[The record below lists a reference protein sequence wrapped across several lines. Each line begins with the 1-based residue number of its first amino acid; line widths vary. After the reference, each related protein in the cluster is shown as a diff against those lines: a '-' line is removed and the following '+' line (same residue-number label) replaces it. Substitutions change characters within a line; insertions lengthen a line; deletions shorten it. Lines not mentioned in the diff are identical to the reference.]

1 MSQPHSWPLSRQ
13 TAGENENPRC
23 ASSLAPLP
31 LAGEGWGEG
40 GASDCHV
47 AGTCTLPIRDAEQ
60 GPSRARLIRIKA
72 PAVRLAHISAMA
84 SPLPLVADSALSGS
98 DAHAYLAPLF
108 LGSAGENSGAFERA
122 LLGLV
127 REHMRWRRGFH
138 PQDPPSITSA
148 DQSEPSFSAAMQ
160 RMEHGL
166 RDLSARLQRSAP
178 MFSPRYV
185 GHMASDLLLPGLLA
199 HLATTLYNPN
209 NVSAE
214 TAPVTADMEVEVGQ
228 QLARMCGFNTDP
240 ALGPAAYGHLTSGG
254 TVANYEA
261 LWLHRAVRF
270 WPLALAD
277 ALGGDAQIAALLARA
292 TGGGPQN
299 SWRLVNLE
307 LNAILD
313 LHANVE
319 AALDKRADGA
329 KLRAQLA
336 EARFERLGI
345 ADFLARHRL
354 APPVVICPRTAH
366 YSWPKAMQLLGLGD
380 AQLWYADV
388 DAHMR
393 ISPESV
399 GLMLERAFGERIPV
413 LAVVGVLGTTE
424 FGTIDPVHELVALRD
439 ACAPRG
445 QAFAVHIDAAWGGYL
460 ATLFRHADGK
470 VVPHAQVRARFNYFP
485 SARVYRAFTSLG
497 RADSVTVDPH
507 KLGYLPY
514 GAGGFVGRDRRMTQF
529 VGQRPVYIYDHADG
543 HADAGRLAQLGDYIL
558 EGSKAGAAAAAVYV
572 SHQVLPLDAEHFGRV
587 CGHTI
592 RATEYLFERLQ
603 DMARRLS
610 GSCKIVMPVEPD
622 TNLVCIAVNPAG
634 NNSLARMNRFGRAL
648 FGRFALDPANP
659 QACEFIGSHTS
670 LLRKNLS
677 PIAARKLAR
686 RVGFDPNSFVTAVH
700 DRNDEADHVFLLR
713 HTLMNP
719 WLSDDSEGN
728 GFVDRYCEF
737 LERSIAQTLEGDW

>member
-1 MSQPHSWPLSRQ
+1 MA
-13 TAGENENPRC
+13 T
-23 ASSLAPLP
+23 PLP
-31 LAGEGWGEG
+31 F
-40 GASDCHV
+40 
-47 AGTCTLPIRDAEQ
+47 
-60 GPSRARLIRIKA
+60 
-72 PAVRLAHISAMA
+72 
-84 SPLPLVADSALSGS
+84 VADSALSGR

-108 LGSAGENSGAFERA
+108 LGTAGENSGAFEQA

-127 REHMRWRRGFH
+127 REHTRWRRGFH
-138 PQDPPSITSA
+138 PEDPPSITSA
-148 DQSEPSFSAAMQ
+148 DQAEASFGAAMQ
-160 RMEHGL
+160 RMEDGL

-214 TAPVTADMEVEVGQ
+214 TAPVTADMEIEVGQ
-228 QLARMCGFNTDP
+228 QLARMFGFNTDP

-277 ALGGDAQIAALLARA
+277 ALGGDAQFAALLARA
-292 TGGGPQN
+292 TDGRPQD
-299 SWRLVNLE
+299 SWHLVNLE

-313 LHANVE
+313 LHASVE
-319 AALDKRADGA
+319 AALDQRADA
-329 KLRAQLA
+329 SKLRAQLA
-336 EARFERLGI
+336 AARFERLGL
-345 ADFLARHRL
+345 ADFLGRHAL
-354 APPVVICPRTAH
+354 SPPVVICPRTAH
-366 YSWPKAMQLLGLGD
+366 YSWPKAMQLLGHGD
-380 AQLWYADV
+380 LQLWYADV

-399 GLMLERAFGERIPV
+399 GLLLERAYRDRIPV

-424 FGTIDPVHELVALRD
+424 FGTIDPLHELVALRD

-445 QAFAVHIDAAWGGYL
+445 QAFAVHVDAAWGGYL

-470 VVPHAQVRARFNYFP
+470 QVAHAQVRARFDYFP

-497 RADSVTVDPH
+497 RVDSITVDPH
-507 KLGYLPY
+507 KLGYLPF
-514 GAGGFVGRDRRMTQF
+514 GAGGFVGRDRRMTRF
-529 VGQRPVYIYDHADG
+529 VGQRPVYIYDREDRRHPDS
-543 HADAGRLAQLGDYIL
+543 DRLAQLGDYIL
-558 EGSKAGAAAAAVYV
+558 EGSKPGAAAAAVHV

-603 DMARRLS
+603 EMARRLA
-610 GSCKIVMPVEPD
+610 GSCRIAMPVEPD

-634 NNSLARMNRFGRAL
+634 NTSLARMNHFGRAL
-648 FGRFALDPANP
+648 FRHFTLDPAQP
-659 QACEFIGSHTS
+659 QASQFIGSHTS

-677 PIAARKLAR
+677 PVAARKLAR
-686 RVGFDPNSFVTAVH
+686 RLGFDPNSFVTAVH
-700 DRNDEADHVFLLR
+700 DPADEADHVFLLR

-719 WLSDDSEGN
+719 WLSGDGEGN

-737 LERSIAQTLEGDW
+737 LERSIAQTLEAGR

>member
-1 MSQPHSWPLSRQ
+1 MA
-13 TAGENENPRC
+13 T
-23 ASSLAPLP
+23 PLP
-31 LAGEGWGEG
+31 F
-40 GASDCHV
+40 
-47 AGTCTLPIRDAEQ
+47 
-60 GPSRARLIRIKA
+60 
-72 PAVRLAHISAMA
+72 
-84 SPLPLVADSALSGS
+84 VADSALSGS

-108 LGSAGENSGAFERA
+108 LGTAGENSGAFERA

-138 PQDPPSITSA
+138 PQDPPSITSE

-160 RMEHGL
+160 RMERGL

-214 TAPVTADMEVEVGQ
+214 TAPVTADMEIEVGQ

-240 ALGPAAYGHLTSGG
+240 VLGPAAYGHLTSGG

-277 ALGGDAQIAALLARA
+277 ALGSDAQIAALLARA
-292 TGGGPQN
+292 TGDGPHD
-299 SWRLVNLE
+299 SWHLVNLE
-307 LNAILD
+307 LNAILN

-329 KLRAQLA
+329 RLRTQLA
-336 EARFERLGI
+336 AARFERLGV

-399 GLMLERAFGERIPV
+399 GLMLERAFREQIPV

-460 ATLFRHADGK
+460 ATLFRDAQGK
-470 VVPHAQVRARFNYFP
+470 QIPHARVRERFHYFP

-497 RADSVTVDPH
+497 RVDSITVDPH

-514 GAGGFVGRDRRMTQF
+514 GAGGFVGRDRRMTRF
-529 VGQRPVYIYDHADG
+529 VGQRPVYIYDEADR
-543 HADAGRLAQLGDYIL
+543 HPDSERLGQLGDYIL

-603 DMARRLS
+603 EMSRRLA
-610 GSCKIVMPVEPD
+610 GSCKLVMPVEPD
-622 TNLVCIAVNPAG
+622 TNLICIAVNPAG

-648 FGRFALDPANP
+648 FGHFALDPANP

-686 RVGFDPNSFVTAVH
+686 RLGFDPNSFVTAVH

-719 WLSDDSEGN
+719 WLSDASEGN

>member
-1 MSQPHSWPLSRQ
+1 MA
-13 TAGENENPRC
+13 T
-23 ASSLAPLP
+23 PLP
-31 LAGEGWGEG
+31 F
-40 GASDCHV
+40 
-47 AGTCTLPIRDAEQ
+47 
-60 GPSRARLIRIKA
+60 
-72 PAVRLAHISAMA
+72 
-84 SPLPLVADSALSGS
+84 VADTTLSGS

-108 LGSAGENSGAFERA
+108 LGTAGENSAAFERA

-127 REHMRWRRGFH
+127 REHVRWRRGFH
-138 PQDPPSITSA
+138 PDDPPSITAA
-148 DQSEPSFSAAMQ
+148 DQNEPGFAAAMQ
-160 RMEHGL
+160 RMEDGL
-166 RDLSARLQRSAP
+166 RDLSVRLQRSAP

-214 TAPVTADMEVEVGQ
+214 TAPVTAAMEIEVGQ

-240 ALGPAAYGHLTSGG
+240 AHGPAAYGHLTSGG

-277 ALGGDAQIAALLARA
+277 AVGSDEQIAELLARA
-292 TGGGPQN
+292 IGNGSQT
-299 SWRLVNLE
+299 SWRLVNLD
-307 LNAILD
+307 LPAILD

-319 AALDKRADGA
+319 AALDKRADGP
-329 KLRAQLA
+329 KLRAQIA
-336 EARFERLGI
+336 AARFERLGI
-345 ADFLARHRL
+345 AHFAARHDL

-393 ISPESV
+393 ISPASV
-399 GLMLERAFGERIPV
+399 GLLLERAFREEIPV

-445 QAFAVHIDAAWGGYL
+445 QAFAVHVDAAWGGYL
-460 ATLFRHADGK
+460 ATLFRDADGK
-470 VVPHAQVRARFNYFP
+470 QVPRARVGERFEYFP
-485 SARVYRAFTSLG
+485 STHVYRAFTSLG

-507 KLGYLPY
+507 KLGYLPF
-514 GAGGFVGRDRRMTQF
+514 GAGAFVGRDRRMTRF
-529 VGQRPVYIYDHADG
+529 VGQRPVYIYDKADRASG
-543 HADAGRLAQLGDYIL
+543 EDRLAQLGDYIL
-558 EGSKAGAAAAAVYV
+558 EGSKSGAAAAAVHV
-572 SHQVLPLDAEHFGRV
+572 SHQVLPLDCEHFGRV

-592 RATEYLFERLQ
+592 RAAERLFDRLQ
-603 DMARRLS
+603 EMSRRLA
-610 GSCKIVMPVEPD
+610 GSCRVAMPVEPD
-622 TNLVCIAVNPAG
+622 TNLVCIAVNPVG
-634 NNSLARMNRFGRAL
+634 NESLARMNRFGRAL
-648 FGRFALDPANP
+648 FRNFTIDPDRP

-670 LLRKNLS
+670 LLRQNLA
-677 PIAARKLAR
+677 PVAARKLAR
-686 RVGFDPNSFVTAVH
+686 RLGFDPNSFVTAVH
-700 DRNDEADHVFLLR
+700 DIADEADHVFLLR

-719 WLSDDSEGN
+719 WLTDDGEGRA
-728 GFVDRYCEF
+728 FVDRYCDF
-737 LERSIAQTLEGDW
+737 LERSIARTLEGDW

>member
-1 MSQPHSWPLSRQ
+1 MA
-13 TAGENENPRC
+13 T
-23 ASSLAPLP
+23 PLP
-31 LAGEGWGEG
+31 F
-40 GASDCHV
+40 
-47 AGTCTLPIRDAEQ
+47 
-60 GPSRARLIRIKA
+60 
-72 PAVRLAHISAMA
+72 
-84 SPLPLVADSALSGS
+84 VADSALSGS

-148 DQSEPSFSAAMQ
+148 NQGEPSFSAAMQ

-214 TAPVTADMEVEVGQ
+214 TAPVTAGMEIEVGQ
-228 QLARMCGFNTDP
+228 QLARMFGFNTDP

-292 TGGGPQN
+292 TGDGPQD
-299 SWRLVNLE
+299 SWHLVNLE
-307 LNAILD
+307 LSAILD

-319 AALDKRADGA
+319 ATLDKRADGA
-329 KLRAQLA
+329 KLRVQLA
-336 EARFERLGI
+336 AARFERLGI
-345 ADFLARHRL
+345 ADFLARHQL

-399 GLMLERAFGERIPV
+399 GLMLERAFREQIPL

-445 QAFAVHIDAAWGGYL
+445 QAFAVHVDAAWGGYL
-460 ATLFRHADGK
+460 ATLFRDADGK
-470 VVPHAQVRARFNYFP
+470 QIPHARVCERFHYFP
-485 SARVYRAFTSLG
+485 SARVYRAFTSM
-497 RADSVTVDPH
+497 RRVDSITVDPH

-592 RATEYLFERLQ
+592 RATEYLFERLRE
-603 DMARRLS
+603 MAKRLS
-610 GSCKIVMPVEPD
+610 ASCKIAMPVEPD

-634 NNSLARMNRFGRAL
+634 NDSLARMNRFGRAL
-648 FGRFALDPANP
+648 FRHFALDPANP

-686 RVGFDPNSFVTAVH
+686 RLGFDPNSFVTAVH
-700 DRNDEADHVFLLR
+700 DPDDEADHVFLLR

-737 LERSIAQTLEGDW
+737 LERSIAQTLEADW

>member
-1 MSQPHSWPLSRQ
+1 MA
-13 TAGENENPRC
+13 T
-23 ASSLAPLP
+23 PLP
-31 LAGEGWGEG
+31 F
-40 GASDCHV
+40 
-47 AGTCTLPIRDAEQ
+47 
-60 GPSRARLIRIKA
+60 
-72 PAVRLAHISAMA
+72 
-84 SPLPLVADSALSGS
+84 VADSSLSGS

-108 LGSAGENSGAFERA
+108 LGTAGENSGAFERA

-127 REHMRWRRGFH
+127 REHVRWRRGFH
-138 PQDPPSITSA
+138 PEDPPSITSA

-160 RMEHGL
+160 RMEQGL

-214 TAPVTADMEVEVGQ
+214 TAPVTAGMEIEVGQ
-228 QLARMCGFNTDP
+228 QLARMFGFNTD
-240 ALGPAAYGHLTSGG
+240 ATLGPAAYGHLTSGG
-254 TVANYEA
+254 TIANYEA

-277 ALGGDAQIAALLARA
+277 ALGGDEQIAELLARA
-292 TGGGPQN
+292 IGNESQN
-299 SWRLVNLE
+299 SWRVVNLE
-307 LNAILD
+307 LTAILD

-319 AALDKRADGA
+319 AALDKRADGP
-329 KLRAQLA
+329 KLRAELA
-336 EARFERLGI
+336 AARFERLGI
-345 ADFLARHRL
+345 ANFLARHDL

-399 GLMLERAFGERIPV
+399 GLLLERAFREQIPV

-424 FGTIDPVHELVALRD
+424 FGTIDPVHLLVALRD

-460 ATLFRHADGK
+460 ATLFRDSDGK
-470 VVPHAQVRARFNYFP
+470 QIPHARVCERFNYFP
-485 SARVYRAFTSLG
+485 SARVYRAFTSM
-497 RADSVTVDPH
+497 RRVDSVTVDPH

-514 GAGGFVGRDRRMTQF
+514 GAGGFIGRDRRMTQF
-529 VGQRPVYIYDHADG
+529 VGQRPVYIYDEADRHSG
-543 HADAGRLAQLGDYIL
+543 ADRLAQLGDYIL
-558 EGSKAGAAAAAVYV
+558 EGSKAGAAAAAVHV

-592 RATEYLFERLQ
+592 RAAEHLFERLQ
-603 DMARRLS
+603 EMSRRLA
-610 GSCKIVMPVEPD
+610 GSCRIAMPVEPD
-622 TNLVCIAVNPAG
+622 TNLICIAVNPAG
-634 NNSLARMNRFGRAL
+634 NKSLACMNRFGRAL
-648 FGRFALDPANP
+648 FRHFALDPAQP
-659 QACEFIGSHTS
+659 QACEFIGSHLAAAQEPLTGRRAQAGAPAR
-670 LLRKNLS
+670 LRSELV
-677 PIAARKLAR
+677 R
-686 RVGFDPNSFVTAVH
+686 
-700 DRNDEADHVFLLR
+700 DRGA
-713 HTLMNP
+713 
-719 WLSDDSEGN
+719 
-728 GFVDRYCEF
+728 
-737 LERSIAQTLEGDW
+737 